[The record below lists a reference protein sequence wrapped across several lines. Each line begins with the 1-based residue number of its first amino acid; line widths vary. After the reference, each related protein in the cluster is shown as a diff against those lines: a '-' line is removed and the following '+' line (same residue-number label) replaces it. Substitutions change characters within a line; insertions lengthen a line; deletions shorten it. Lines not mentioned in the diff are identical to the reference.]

1 MYWLLRVVSS
11 IQWRIVVLQ
20 LTEESIIWFH
30 VALATRNMPC
40 HPDRMG
46 WVELIGVT
54 RVWDESLR

>member
-1 MYWLLRVVSS
+1 M
-11 IQWRIVVLQ
+11 LQ

-40 HPDRMG
+40 HPDRMA